1 MKGTRDEALT
11 TSAGRPHARLKE
23 RLFFS
28 WLALS
33 TVNKLL
39 PNGLNCVIQWIE
51 VYPVDNAIH
60 LLK

>member
-11 TSAGRPHARLKE
+11 TSAWHARSKE
-23 RLFFS
+23 RLFIS
-28 WLALS
+28 WLTLS
-33 TVNKLL
+33 TADKLL